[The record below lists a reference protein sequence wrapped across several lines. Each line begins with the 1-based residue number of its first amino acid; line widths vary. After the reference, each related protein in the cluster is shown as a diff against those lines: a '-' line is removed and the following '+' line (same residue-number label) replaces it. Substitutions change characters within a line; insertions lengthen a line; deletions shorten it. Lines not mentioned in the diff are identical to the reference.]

1 MVSTLSMGSVEALG
15 PSAAPS
21 NGKPA
26 VRTEKA
32 GAAKVSR
39 NRHSYTLEEKIRI
52 LHGKYDIS
60 EEEARNL
67 LKEDISFSDL
77 KRVCLWSVI
86 AKRPVSEVLAL
97 KRDNPW
103 DRLPVLLK
111 VTPQEYHD
119 RNLALRA
126 HQLHSWWGFDEKA
139 CYQAM
144 EEGYPM
150 HYVKIATILSRH
162 TGKPMSFFLKD
173 RKASESW
180 IAYCARTLG
189 ISEDTYNQWIG
200 EYKNPTWIP
209 GKW

>member
-1 MVSTLSMGSVEALG
+1 MMKSKKIGTLFLAALMVSTLSMGSVEALG

-26 VRTEKA
+26 VQTEKA

-67 LKEDISFSDL
+67 LKEDTSFSDL

-119 RNLALRA
+119 RNL
-126 HQLHSWWGFDEKA
+126 
-139 CYQAM
+139 

>member
-1 MVSTLSMGSVEALG
+1 MRKRQ
-15 PSAAPS
+15 P
-21 NGKPA
+21 
-26 VRTEKA
+26 
-32 GAAKVSR
+32 
-39 NRHSYTLEEKIRI
+39 YTTEEKIRI
-52 LHGKYDIS
+52 LHGKYDIG
-60 EEEARNL
+60 EKEARNL
-67 LKEDISFSDL
+67 LQEDISFRDL
-77 KRVCLWSVI
+77 DRVCLWSVI

-111 VTPQEYHD
+111 VSPQEYHD

-139 CYQAM
+139 CYWAM

-150 HYVKIATILSRH
+150 HYEKIATILSRH
-162 TGKPMSFFLKD
+162 TGKPLTFFLND

-180 IAYCARTLG
+180 VAYCARTLG